1 MTRNVT
7 TSLRTTLT
15 RIASVAGIAAV
26 FGIVAATA
34 TAPTRADTLRW
45 KAEGWQTDFDT
56 ASVDL
61 DRILSGGPPRDGIP
75 SIDNPVFEFVP
86 GHDDL
91 APTDPVVGVTIGGDA
106 RAYPLRIL
114 TWHEIVNDVVGDTPI
129 AVTYCP
135 LCNSAPVF
143 ERTVDGRVL
152 EFGVSGKL
160 KDSNLIMY
168 DRQTETWWQQFT
180 GEAIV
185 GELTGTL
192 LELVPARLQSWAE
205 FAEQNPNGRVLVPS
219 NARMRDYGRNPY
231 VSYDTSLPFLYDG
244 QLPEDINPMERVVIV
259 PRKGADPFLITMNAI
274 AEEGQIERDGL
285 TLSWNAGQASA
296 LDSARIAQGR
306 DVGTVLVQRQGA
318 DVPYDVTFAFVAH
331 AFHPGVAIARD

>member
-1 MTRNVT
+1 MPRFD
-7 TSLRTTLT
+7 RF
-15 RIASVAGIAAV
+15 AGPIAALALLLV
-26 FGIVAATA
+26 SGMMMARPAH
-34 TAPTRADTLRW
+34 ADPIRW
-45 KAEGWQTDFDT
+45 SMEGWKTDFEKS
-56 ASVDL
+56 SVDL
-61 DRILSGGPPRDGIP
+61 ARILSGGPPRDGIP

-91 APTDPVVGVTIGGDA
+91 APQEPVVGLTIDGDA

-114 TWHEIVNDVVGDTPI
+114 TWHEIVNDVVGGTPV

-152 EFGVSGKL
+152 EFGTTGKL

-185 GELTGTL
+185 GEMTGAELT
-192 LELVPARLQSWAE
+192 LVPARLQSWAE
-205 FAEQNPNGRVLVPS
+205 FSEENPNGRVLVP
-219 NARMRDYGRNPY
+219 NNPNMRDYGRNPY
-231 VSYDTSLPFLYDG
+231 RSYDTSRPFLYDG
-244 QLPEDINPMERVVIV
+244 QLPEGIEPMERVVIV
-259 PRKGADPFLITMNAI
+259 PRGDEEPLIVTMQTVSEAGTWQ
-274 AEEGQIERDGL
+274 ADGL
-285 TLSWNAGQASA
+285 DFVWTAGRASA
-296 LDSARIAQGR
+296 LDTTRIAEGR
-306 DVGTVLVQRQGA
+306 DVGTVLVTREGS

-331 AFHPGVAIARD
+331 AFHPGVTIVGQ

>member
-1 MTRNVT
+1 MPR
-7 TSLRTTLT
+7 SDRF
-15 RIASVAGIAAV
+15 AGPIAAL
-26 FGIVAATA
+26 AALFFSGMMMTQSA
-34 TAPTRADTLRW
+34 HADPIRW
-45 KAEGWQTDFDT
+45 SMEGWATDFEKS
-56 ASVDL
+56 SVDL
-61 DRILSGGPPRDGIP
+61 ARILSGGPPRDGIP

-91 APTDPVVGVTIGGDA
+91 EPQEPVVGLTIDGDA

-114 TWHEIVNDVVGDTPI
+114 TWHEIVNDVVGGTPV

-152 EFGVSGKL
+152 EFGTTGKL

-185 GELTGTL
+185 GEMTGAELT
-192 LELVPARLQSWAE
+192 LVPARLQSWAE
-205 FAEQNPNGRVLVPS
+205 FSAENPNGRVLVP
-219 NARMRDYGRNPY
+219 NNTGMRDYGRNPY
-231 VSYDTSLPFLYDG
+231 RSYDTSRPFLYDG
-244 QLPEDINPMERVVIV
+244 QLPEGIEPMERVVIV
-259 PRKGADPFLITMNAI
+259 PRGDAEPMIVTMRTVSDAGTWE
-274 AEEGQIERDGL
+274 AAGL
-285 TLSWNAGQASA
+285 EFTWTAGRASA
-296 LDSARIAQGR
+296 LDTTRIAEGR
-306 DVGTVLVQRQGA
+306 DVGTVLVTRDGA

-331 AFHPGVAIARD
+331 AFHPGVTIVGK